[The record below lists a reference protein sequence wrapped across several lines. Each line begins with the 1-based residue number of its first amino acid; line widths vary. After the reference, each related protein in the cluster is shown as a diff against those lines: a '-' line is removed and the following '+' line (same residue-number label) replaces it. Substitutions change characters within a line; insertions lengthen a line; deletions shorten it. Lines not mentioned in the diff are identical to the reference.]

1 MIRISFYRSISIEN
15 LNFILFYSVNLN
27 IKFNIGKL
35 IMTHYRKFHYT
46 NSPRLSCLQ
55 LERGKFEHALL
66 KLGSI
71 ELICLSK
78 IYTFSIIT
86 ISIFNMKHPFGI
98 GI

>member
-1 MIRISFYRSISIEN
+1 MIRMSLYRSISIEN
-15 LNFILFYSVNLN
+15 LNFILFYSVN

-86 ISIFNMKHPFGI
+86 ISIFNMKHPFGT

>member
-1 MIRISFYRSISIEN
+1 MIRMSLYRSISIEN
-15 LNFILFYSVNLN
+15 LNFILFYSVN

-66 KLGSI
+66 KLGSTIDLSI
-71 ELICLSK
+71 EN
-78 IYTFSIIT
+78 IY
-86 ISIFNMKHPFGI
+86 IFNHYNFHF
-98 GI
+98 